1 MLTKREITLGT
12 LAKELGGELVG
23 DGNLTIK
30 GIRDIEEALP
40 GDLAFILKKKYED
53 LLDKT
58 KASCCVVPNQITKST
73 SNIPI
78 IRCKN
83 PNLAFKKAVELIL
96 QGHIP
101 HPKGIHEKA
110 VIGQNVTLGKDVSVG
125 ACAVLESGSKI
136 GDGTVIY
143 AHCYVG
149 CSTEIGKNSIIYPNV
164 TIRENVKI
172 GDRVIIHP
180 GSVIGSDGYGYE
192 ATAAGHQKIPHIGDV
207 IIEDDVEIG
216 ACTTV
221 DRAKIA
227 HTKISRGTKIDNLVQ
242 VAHNVTIGENCLI
255 VSQCGIS
262 GSVKIGKN
270 VIMGGQVGM
279 VEHIEIGDNVM
290 IGAKGG
296 VIKSIPAKSIVAG
309 IPTRPIRTTMK
320 ILAFEEKLPEIYDRL
335 KKIEKKMDIK

>member
-1 MLTKREITLGT
+1 MKKEITLT
-12 LAKELGGELVG
+12 ALAKELGGELVG
-23 DGNLTIK
+23 DGNLTIN

-40 GDLAFILKKKYED
+40 GDLAFILKKKYEH
-53 LLDKT
+53 LLEKT
-58 KASCCVVPNQITKST
+58 KASCCVVPSQVTETLNNK
-73 SNIPI
+73 PI

-83 PNLAFKKAVELIL
+83 PNLAFKKAAELIL
-96 QGHIP
+96 PNHIP

-110 VIGQNVTLGKDVSVG
+110 VIADNVTLGKDVSIG
-125 ACAVLESGSKI
+125 CYAVLESGSKI

-143 AHCYVG
+143 PHCYIG
-149 CSTEIGKNSIIYPNV
+149 CRTEIGKNSIIYPNV
-164 TIRENVKI
+164 TIRENIKI
-172 GDRVIIHP
+172 GNRVIIHP

-192 ATAAGHQKIPHIGDV
+192 ATRTGHQKIPHIGDV

-227 HTKISRGTKIDNLVQ
+227 HTKIGRGTKIDNLVQ
-242 VAHNVTIGENCLI
+242 VAHNVTMGPNCII

-296 VIKSIPAKSIVAG
+296 VIKSIPAKSIMAG
-309 IPTRPIRTTMK
+309 IPVRPIKKTMK
-320 ILAFEEKLPEIYDRL
+320 ILALEEKLPEIYERL
-335 KKIEKKMDIK
+335 KKIEKKLGVK